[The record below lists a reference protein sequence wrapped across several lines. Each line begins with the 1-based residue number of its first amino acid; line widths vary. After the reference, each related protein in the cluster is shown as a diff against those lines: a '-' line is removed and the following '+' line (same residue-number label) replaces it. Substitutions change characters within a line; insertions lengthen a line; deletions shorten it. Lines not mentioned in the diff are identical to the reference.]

1 MSDDDLPPL
10 YPFPDDE
17 LLWWRDIDGFDPKS
31 DSYFALAKLPEDD
44 TRVFNGVEH
53 TNPYRLVIR
62 TPLRGS
68 FAMFV
73 NQGDLASLLA
83 IALAGLADD
92 ESGMYGPKDEAA
104 FSFFASYWERMSG
117 VGVDVVE
124 GDDE

>member
-1 MSDDDLPPL
+1 MGDDDSPPL

-17 LLWWRDIDGFDPKS
+17 ILWDRVPADFDPNS
-31 DSYFALAKLPEDD
+31 DSYFALAKLPADD

-53 TNPYRLVIR
+53 VNPYRLVIR

-92 ESGMYGPKDEAA
+92 DSGMYGPKDKTA
-104 FSFFASYWERMSG
+104 FEFFAGYWETMSG
-117 VGVDVVE
+117 VAVDVVE
-124 GDDE
+124 TNND